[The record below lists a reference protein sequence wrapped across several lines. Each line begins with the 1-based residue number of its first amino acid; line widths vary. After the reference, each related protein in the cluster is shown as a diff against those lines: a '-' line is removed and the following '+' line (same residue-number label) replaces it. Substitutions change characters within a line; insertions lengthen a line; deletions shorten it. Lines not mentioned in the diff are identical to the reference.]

1 MTGKQQYRQ
10 KGSEE
15 SFLRSVSYRE
25 FSRLVYGILGNRR
38 IPLPACAYT
47 AITQQFPVSKDER
60 FTGFDLD
67 EEENLDLVEV
77 ETLAM

>member
-1 MTGKQQYRQ
+1 
-10 KGSEE
+10 
-15 SFLRSVSYRE
+15 
-25 FSRLVYGILGNRR
+25 VYGILGNRR

-47 AITQQFPVSKDER
+47 AIRQQFPVSKDER

-67 EEENLDLVEV
+67 EEENLDLDEE